1 MSTRKLSLLLAA
13 AMLVAFAPGGP
24 APDDG
29 RESGFVQGSIQ
40 FPTRF
45 TDAEGG
51 WPGLVRRVW
60 NCSAATNGTI
70 GYVADIFPESWGGY
84 FATSEISDDTGAGD
98 LDVFFYSEF
107 GDCGGQAAPVT
118 LAEFQNDGPES
129 GFVPEGAT
137 KAVFFTSDGVN
148 LRFTYEDFEPPVL
161 RITDGAAPALTVRP
175 GTTIVFTNDGTDYL
189 DLTSA
194 TLRIDRAGPGRG
206 IPVGEAVRITVPSTV
221 GSHTYTANGVQGTI
235 EIVEAG

>member
-1 MSTRKLSLLLAA
+1 MSRKLSLLLLG
-13 AMLVAFAPGGP
+13 AMLVAFAPGG
-24 APDDG
+24 APEDG
-29 RESGFVQGSIQ
+29 RPSGFVQGTIQ

-70 GYVADIFPESWGGY
+70 GYVAEIFPESWGGY
-84 FATSEISDDTGAGD
+84 FTTSEITDDTGEGD
-98 LDVFFYSEF
+98 LDIFFYSEF

-118 LAEFQNDGPES
+118 VAEFQNDGPEA

-137 KAVFFTSDGVN
+137 KAVFFTAEGVD

-161 RITDGAAPALTVRP
+161 RIADGTAPVLTVRP

-189 DLTSA
+189 QLDSDALGISRT
-194 TLRIDRAGPGRG
+194 GQGRG
-206 IPVGEAVRITVPSTV
+206 IPVGDTLRVTVPAAP
-221 GSHTYTANGVQGTI
+221 GSYAYSANGVAGTI
-235 EIVEAG
+235 EVVESD